1 MTRRPNTVAFW
12 RGRLPHW
19 EVEAGRYFVT
29 IHLAGAI
36 PDVAQ
41 ARIREIAAELARI
54 PNEADERLQI
64 QRRIFGEMERWL
76 DRADSN
82 QHLTQPAV
90 ASMVREAITHREQSD
105 WAMLEYVLMP
115 NHIHLFF
122 ELKRAGLKRVLE
134 DFKRW
139 TGHQAAKTTRL
150 EDGRFW
156 QDEWFDHWSR
166 SDSEDERIAEYIRQN
181 PVQAKLVD
189 RYQDWPFGSWSGEEP
204 PK

>member
-19 EVEAGRYFVT
+19 EVEDGRYFVT
-29 IHLAGAI
+29 VHLAGAI

-41 ARIREIAAELARI
+41 TRIRDIADEIARLAK
-54 PNEADERLQI
+54 ETDHRLQL
-64 QRRIFGEMERWL
+64 QRRVFAEMERWL
-76 DRADSN
+76 DRADHIS
-82 QHLTQPAV
+82 HLTRPDV
-90 ASMVREAITHREQSD
+90 AHMVREAIRHREKSD
-105 WAMLEYVLMP
+105 WTVMEYVLMP

-122 ELKRAGLKRVLE
+122 EVRRPGLKTVIE

-139 TGHQAAKTTRL
+139 TGHQASKLVTL

-166 SDSEDERIAEYIRQN
+166 SDSEDERIAAYIRQN
-181 PVQAKLVD
+181 PVKAKLVE
-189 RYQDWPFGSWSGEEP
+189 RAEDWPFASWSE
-204 PK
+204 